1 MMGRKPV
8 LNYILIFIII
18 IIAVFGIMGFMVM
31 NRVGTITA
39 EAEKL
44 VDLDIQSGEIDTTI
58 YSPGR
63 YAIVESAM
71 KNYVGNYVN
80 NIRTLIGINS
90 DQTLSGM
97 LSMTNIENDGP
108 EFTKSKMYLDSKRKQ
123 ITDLQTSL
131 INAGKEENII
141 TFFETKGQNFFFN
154 WIYKNQMLNNITLD
168 FFYSEEEITSACSI
182 VKTMLDNKE
191 AVLDFLKE
199 NSEHWKVENES
210 ISFET
215 DELLQKYQELVS
227 NL

>member
-1 MMGRKPV
+1 MGRKPV
-8 LNYILIFIII
+8 INYVLIFIII

-31 NRVGTITA
+31 NRVNTITA

-44 VDLDIQSGEIDTTI
+44 VELDIQSGEIDTTI
-58 YSPGR
+58 YSSGR

-90 DQTLSGM
+90 DQTLSSM
-97 LSMTNIENDGP
+97 LSLSNIENDGP
-108 EFTKSKMYLDSKRKQ
+108 EFTTSKLYLESKRRQ

-131 INAGKEENII
+131 VNAGKEENII

-154 WIYKNQMLNNITLD
+154 WIYKNQMLNNITVD
-168 FFYSEEEITSACSI
+168 FFYSEDEINSACSI
-182 VKTMLDNKE
+182 VNTMLDNKE

-199 NSEHWKVENES
+199 NSEHWNIENES
-210 ISFET
+210 ITFET
-215 DELLQKYQELVS
+215 DELLQEYQELVS
-227 NL
+227 KL